1 MAEGCCAKFIKVILI
16 GFNLIFWIIGVAFLG
31 VGIWAL
37 VDDRMKNVTDLDL
50 EMFNTVTYVVIGVG
64 AVTFVIGFLGC
75 VGAWRENKCML
86 VMYAIFLFALFL
98 AEVAAGAVGLIWKT
112 KVAEEMDKAFANI
125 LDDGTKLDDTS
136 AGIQEAMSNL
146 QGLFKC
152 CGINNYTD
160 WVDRST
166 GSKGG
171 TCSCQEESDKTDC
184 DMDSSN
190 NWVYKGCRVKF
201 EPFLIDIVYLI
212 GLVVLCLGFVQLIG
226 FAFTVYLLRNLSKDG
241 VV

>member
-16 GFNLIFWIIGVAFLG
+16 GFNLIFWIIGIAFLG

-75 VGAWRENKCML
+75 VGAWKESKCML
-86 VMYAIFLFALFL
+86 IMYSMFLFALFL
-98 AEVAAGAVGLIWKT
+98 AEVAAGAVGLIWKN

-125 LDDGTKLDDTS
+125 LDGKKLDQTPT
-136 AGIQEAMSNL
+136 GIQEAMSNL

-160 WVDRST
+160 WTDRSP
-166 GSKGG
+166 GSKGA
-171 TCSCQEESDKTDC
+171 TCSCEEETDTTDC
-184 DMDSSN
+184 ERDPLN
-190 NWVYKGCRVKF
+190 KLVYKGCRVKF
-201 EPFLIDIVYLI
+201 EPFLMDIVYLI

-226 FAFTVYLLRNLSKDG
+226 FAFTVYLIRNLSMDG

>member
-16 GFNLIFWIIGVAFLG
+16 GFNLVFWIIGIAFLG

-75 VGAWRENKCML
+75 VGAWKESKCML
-86 VMYAIFLFALFL
+86 IM
-98 AEVAAGAVGLIWKT
+98 
-112 KVAEEMDKAFANI
+112 VAEEMDKAFADI
-125 LDDGTKLDDTS
+125 LDGEKLDQS
-136 AGIQEAMSNL
+136 PAGIQEAMSNL

-160 WVDRST
+160 WTNRSP
-166 GSKGG
+166 GSKGA
-171 TCSCQEESDKTDC
+171 TCSCEDETSKTDC
-184 DMDSSN
+184 ERDTSN
-190 NWVYKGCRVKF
+190 NWVYK
-201 EPFLIDIVYLI
+201 
-212 GLVVLCLGFVQLIG
+212 LIG
-226 FAFTVYLLRNLSKDG
+226 FAFTVYLIRNLSEDG